1 MQAEGSLISNVYTS
15 QSRIPIPNA
24 IVTVSRRGEAGKPQL
39 VAIRLTDS
47 SGKTAPIVNDTPP
60 LTDTTSPGS
69 AVGWTT
75 VDVAVDHPGYT
86 RVQVEGVQIFPQTRT
101 VQDFELLPL
110 PLRSTRQ
117 EEQELFLVPRQNL

>member
-1 MQAEGSLISNVYTS
+1 MIYERTCPGIFE
-15 QSRIPIPNA
+15 SRPN
-24 IVTVSRRGEAGKPQL
+24 RF
-39 VAIRLTDS
+39 VA
-47 SGKTAPIVNDTPP
+47 
-60 LTDTTSPGS
+60 
-69 AVGWTT
+69 
-75 VDVAVDHPGYT
+75 